1 MKIANSK
8 THDKIVLNQRDI
20 QFLTECAKAAFV
32 IRKRLE
38 EVQKIG
44 KTHIFENDI
53 SALIGIS
60 SGLVLLAEGGCDC
73 DACAT
78 PPEFN

>member
-1 MKIANSK
+1 MKI
-8 THDKIVLNQRDI
+8 HDKTILSQRDI
-20 QFLTECAKAAFV
+20 LFLTECSKAAFI

-60 SGLVLLAEGGCDC
+60 SGLMLIADGGCDC
-73 DACAT
+73 AVCATDAT
-78 PPEFN
+78 PPEHN

>member
-1 MKIANSK
+1 MKI
-8 THDKIVLNQRDI
+8 HDKTILSQRDI
-20 QFLTECAKAAFV
+20 QFLTECSKAAFL

-60 SGLVLLAEGGCDC
+60 SGLMLIVDGGCDC
-73 DACAT
+73 AVCAADAT
-78 PPEFN
+78 PPEYN